1 MDGWMDFFR
10 QKVPCVCRGR
20 PSLGTQSGGGHLPG
34 IWDILLGLCPLTG
47 RSLSAEGRPL
57 AWLGPSYLCV
67 GAAFLRTLPVSTLGA
82 PGLPGRK
89 RLAPG
94 PGGSLE
100 FGACALK
107 CQAYVFWYLELSY
120 CLLQSLGKSRVPA
133 SACPAGTDMKCIP
146 SASLT
151 SPTCSFLGGSLQKW
165 RHISPPGIGEPGIVP
180 NSFTG
185 ER

>member
-1 MDGWMDFFR
+1 M
-10 QKVPCVCRGR
+10 CRGR

-57 AWLGPSYLCV
+57 AWLGTSCLCV
-67 GAAFLRTLPVSTLGA
+67 WAAFLRTFPVSTLGA

-100 FGACALK
+100 FGASALK
-107 CQAYVFWYLELSY
+107 CQAYVLFLVFGAELLSSAIPGEEPGPRFSVPSGYGYEMYTKCFSYLPY
-120 CLLQSLGKSRVPA
+120 LL
-133 SACPAGTDMKCIP
+133 
-146 SASLT
+146 
-151 SPTCSFLGGSLQKW
+151 FFGGS
-165 RHISPPGIGEPGIVP
+165 
-180 NSFTG
+180 F
-185 ER
+185 